1 MEIKMTTTDTPR
13 TDAVQFQKKPI
24 SLSIE
29 NEMLRALSREIEREL
44 TASKA
49 EVERFRSQLERA
61 VEIARGFCGC
71 GCGGDYGLCNFCA
84 DQFSELDQLKATRTD
99 SGYSQPAPDCPL
111 CQNNT
116 MVWET
121 THGWKCNRAGCHTI
135 ISRNAA
141 DAKVERLKRPY
152 GCKCQ
157 TLRERA
163 LGDGCD
169 ECNKALVIEM
179 LTDERDELEAE
190 VERLK
195 ELVNES
201 ISEKSNLSI
210 ALVNC
215 QANLRR
221 AIDVARMLPVIPIPA
236 ISSRDITDTLYAELN
251 QLYIN
256 TTIQK

>member
-29 NEMLRALSREIEREL
+29 NEMLRALSRKIEREL

-49 EVERFRSQLERA
+49 EVKEIRS
-61 VEIARGFCGC
+61 
-71 GCGGDYGLCNFCA
+71 
-84 DQFSELDQLKATRTD
+84 
-99 SGYSQPAPDCPL
+99 
-111 CQNNT
+111 
-116 MVWET
+116 
-121 THGWKCNRAGCHTI
+121 
-135 ISRNAA
+135 
-141 DAKVERLKRPY
+141 
-152 GCKCQ
+152 
-157 TLRERA
+157 A
-163 LGDGCD
+163 LGDDGRRTHK
-169 ECNKALVIEM
+169 EILELATKASQWREWKEKYIDLKNAHISEGQDPAGTIWEHADK
-179 LTDERDELEAE
+179 LQKELKEAKAE

-201 ISEKSNLSI
+201 IVEKSNLSI

-251 QLYIN
+251 QLKATLN
-256 TTIQK
+256 PTDK